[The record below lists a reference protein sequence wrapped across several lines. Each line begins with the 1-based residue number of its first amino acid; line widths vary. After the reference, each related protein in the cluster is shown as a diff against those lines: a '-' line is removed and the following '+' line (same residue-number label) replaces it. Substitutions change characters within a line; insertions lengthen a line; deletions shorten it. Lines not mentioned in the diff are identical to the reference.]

1 VSRWGTLNARC
12 PIGQMNSK
20 MKFERTMNTTVNSP
34 KAKLLVCVGA
44 SPSAVRLIRSVN
56 EMAARLH
63 AEWYA
68 VHVATPK
75 RLMSPEVD
83 SGRAVDNLMLAELAG
98 ARTATLRGRNVAEE
112 VVGFAQQR
120 GVTDIIVG
128 RPRRSVL
135 ESLLRRSPVDQL
147 LRISGDINVHV
158 IPGEATGSGA
168 LPARSIPLA
177 DYGSA
182 VLFLIIAT
190 VLCFAM
196 FPFFDLSNLIMVY
209 LLAVLVT
216 ATGCGRGPA
225 VLVSVLSVLA
235 FDFYFV
241 PPRYSFTVDEA
252 QYIVTFVVMLV
263 VALVISH
270 LAARLRQEAE
280 TARLQEQQAEAMHGL
295 SRQLASTRGTES
307 ILKTAEQY
315 LSEIFNCR
323 VVALLPDETGKL
335 TVAARDPASVIQN
348 DMVKEINLA
357 QSVYATGRMS
367 GWGIQGSPTVEI
379 LCIPLQAAH
388 ARLGV
393 LVLRPNDL
401 KRPLLPRQL
410 NLLESLSKQVA
421 LSLEV
426 EHLAGRCVTQNE
438 PLKSAS

>member
-1 VSRWGTLNARC
+1 MS
-12 PIGQMNSK
+12 
-20 MKFERTMNTTVNSP
+20 NTANVP
-34 KAKLLVCVGA
+34 EAKLLVCVGS
-44 SPSAVRLIRSVN
+44 SPSAVNLIRAASA
-56 EMAARLH
+56 MAARLH

-75 RLMSPEVD
+75 RLMPPEVD
-83 SGRAVDNLMLAELAG
+83 SGRAAENLALAEQAG

-120 GVTDIIVG
+120 GVTDITIG

-135 ESLLRRSPVDQL
+135 ESLLRRSPVDHL

-158 IPGEATGSGA
+158 ITGEATGSGA

-209 LLAVLVT
+209 LLAVLFT

-225 VLVSVLSVLA
+225 ILNSFLSVLS
-235 FDFYFV
+235 FDFCFV
-241 PPRYSFTVDEA
+241 PPRYSFTVNDA
-252 QYIVTFVVMLV
+252 QYIVTFVVMFL

-280 TARLQEQQAEAMHGL
+280 TARLQERQAEAMHGL
-295 SRQLASTRGTES
+295 SRQLASTRGTEK
-307 ILKTAEQY
+307 IIETAVQY
-315 LSEIFNCR
+315 IAEIFNCR
-323 VVALLPDETGKL
+323 TIALLPDKNDKL
-335 TVAARDPASVIQN
+335 TVSGNDPASVIQK
-348 DMVKEINLA
+348 DMVKEIGLS

-393 LVLRPNDL
+393 LALRPNDP
-401 KRPLLPRQL
+401 KRPLPPRQL

-426 EHLAGRCVTQNE
+426 EHLAGRCATRNE